1 MKLFNAFAP
10 LLLAAAAIITTAT
23 ASQAVPIGSL
33 FNTGVNSSGLVL
45 ANFESETHYTLTSAP
60 SGSPTSLRV
69 ATEANGFPIP
79 PWVGDNSVS
88 AWVGPSDSADL
99 SGPVGLYTYHTT
111 FDLTGLLASTASI
124 SGQWS
129 VDNQGFD
136 ILLNGVSNGSTA
148 TDFSSFY
155 AFSLLSGFVD
165 GVNTLDFIV
174 NNQGGPTGLRAEAT
188 GSADRAALLDE
199 VPVPEPVSLAI
210 LGSGLLAAGLLRRK
224 QG

>member
-10 LLLAAAAIITTAT
+10 LLLAAAVVTTAT
-23 ASQAVPIGSL
+23 ASQALPISSL
-33 FNTGVNSSGLVL
+33 FNTGVDASGVVL
-45 ANFESETHYTLTSAP
+45 ANFANEAHYALTSAP
-60 SGSPTSLRV
+60 SGSSATLRV
-69 ATEANGFPIP
+69 ATQANGFPIP
-79 PWVGDNSVS
+79 PWIGDNSVS
-88 AWVGPSDSADL
+88 AWVGPSGSADL
-99 SGPVGLYTYHTT
+99 DGPVGVYTYRTT

-148 TDFSSFY
+148 TDFQSFY

-165 GVNTLDFIV
+165 GVNTLDFVV
-174 NNQGGPTGLRAEAT
+174 NNQGGPTGLRVEAT
-188 GSADRAALLDE
+188 GSADRAALLEE
-199 VPVPEPVSLAI
+199 VAVPEPASLMI
-210 LGSGLLAAGLLRRK
+210 LGSGLLVAGLLRRK

>member
-10 LLLAAAAIITTAT
+10 LLLAAAAIVTTAT

-33 FNTGVNSSGLVL
+33 FNTGVDSSGTVL
-45 ANFESETHYTLTSAP
+45 ANFASESHYTLTSAP
-60 SGSPTSLRV
+60 SGSPATLRV

-79 PWVGDNSVS
+79 PWLGDNSVS
-88 AWVGPSDSADL
+88 AWVGPSGSLDL
-99 SGPVGLYTYHTT
+99 SGPVGVYTYRTT
-111 FDLTGLLASTASI
+111 FDLTGLVASTASI

-148 TDFSSFY
+148 TDFKSFY
-155 AFSLLSGFVD
+155 AFSLLSGFID
-165 GVNTLDFIV
+165 GLNTLDFV
-174 NNQGGPTGLRAEAT
+174 VENQGGPTGLRVEAT
-188 GSADRAALLDE
+188 GSADRTPLFEE
-199 VPVPEPVSLAI
+199 VPVPEPVSIVI